1 MVEIN
6 LQWLTLPFVVYAAYK
21 GLQGVWALV
30 STAGMP
36 DIGPALGMAMAIQ
49 CGVHALA
56 SSGIAWLI
64 WKAFRVI

>member
-6 LQWLTLPFVVYAAYK
+6 LQWLAIPFGVYAVYK
-21 GLQGVWALV
+21 GLQGLWALV
-30 STAGMP
+30 SSVGTP
-36 DIGPALGMAMAIQ
+36 DIGPMLGMAMAIQ
-49 CGVHALA
+49 CGIHALA